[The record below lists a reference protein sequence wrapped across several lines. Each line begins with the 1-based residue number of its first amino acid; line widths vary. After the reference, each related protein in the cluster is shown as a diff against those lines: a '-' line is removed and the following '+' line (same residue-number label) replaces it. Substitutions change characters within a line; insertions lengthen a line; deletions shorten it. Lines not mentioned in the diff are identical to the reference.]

1 MLKHNGST
9 AFARFLAIALVT
21 SLTFAV
27 SGEAATVYMW
37 RDDSGV
43 KQYTDHCPPDEKC
56 VAKKVGPSDDGDTGG
71 GTKNKGKSWKNTT
84 TADTSSTDTGTT
96 STSGGDSTADT
107 TADSGTG
114 DTTPDTTTDSGTGD
128 TTPDTTTDSGTGD
141 TTPDTTTDS
150 EPTTTGDAS
159 TPTGTDDTATTNTN
173 PISDASADLQWDP
186 VVHATLSGYHVFY
199 AKAGTDYQPIDVGNT
214 TTYSMAGLENG
225 TRYYFRVAAY
235 DSSGN
240 QSGFSNEVYKDMP

>member
-1 MLKHNGST
+1 VLFLEKNMLKHYGST
-9 AFARFLAIALVT
+9 AFAWFLAIALVT

-37 RDDSGV
+37 RDDNGV
-43 KQYTDHCPPDEKC
+43 KRYTDHCPSDEKC
-56 VAKKVGPSDDGDTGG
+56 VAKKFGPSDDSDSGG
-71 GTKNKGKSWKNTT
+71 GTRNKGKSWKNTT
-84 TADTSSTDTGTT
+84 TADTSTTDTGTT
-96 STSGGDSTADT
+96 STTGGDSTTDT
-107 TADSGTG
+107 TA
-114 DTTPDTTTDSGTGD
+114 
-128 TTPDTTTDSGTGD
+128 DSGTGD

-159 TPTGTDDTATTNTN
+159 TSTDTDDTASTNTN
-173 PISDASADLQWDP
+173 PISDASADLRWDP

-199 AKAGTDYQPIDVGNT
+199 AKAGTAYQPIDVGNT
-214 TTYSMAGLENG
+214 TTYSMTGLENG

-235 DSSGN
+235 DSSSN